1 MYLRCYND
9 YLFSDYIPRLKTAM
23 AREALE
29 RNLKWVVCGTN
40 LRGSIHALTANQ
52 ADAASGELNF
62 MTLGRNCTIQNVLR
76 MAPLAPDFLEAR
88 GRFVGHAVK
97 PYGREQAVDLIAG
110 ALGRR
115 KTWQASSSICCP
127 TIRVGHC
134 PGHRCVRWVPI
145 VEIGICV

>member
-76 MAPLAPDFLEAR
+76 MVPLAPDFLEAR

-97 PYGREQAVDLIAG
+97 PYGR
-110 ALGRR
+110 
-115 KTWQASSSICCP
+115 
-127 TIRVGHC
+127 
-134 PGHRCVRWVPI
+134 
-145 VEIGICV
+145 